1 MKCRSFNSEW
11 QSWPGLSGAEAMFAD
26 EDFFWD
32 ALQKSKCPKWPWPQ
46 PGDRTRKTKR
56 PRQIPVAV
64 VLAPAITAA
73 QSSPPLSLEV
83 QGKRPKEHLP
93 LALQFFP
100 GMHCKC
106 PNVQNRVYHIEIMD
120 INQIRGV
127 LGVPTGANLC
137 FTSPH
142 DAKRKAPTAQA
153 GASKVMLLKKT
164 CGLTIAPR
172 L

>member
-11 QSWPGLSGAEAMFAD
+11 LSWPGLSGAAAMFAD
-26 EDFFWD
+26 EVFFWD

-93 LALQFFP
+93 LVLQFFP

-127 LGVPTGANLC
+127 LGLPTGANLC
-137 FTSPH
+137 FTSH
-142 DAKRKAPTAQA
+142 HKQKER
-153 GASKVMLLKKT
+153 
-164 CGLTIAPR
+164 PR
-172 L
+172 RYRSGPVKLCCLERLMG